1 MRFTSEQ
8 RLDDGVLEREFTLGE
23 IPGILWTPGSASA
36 PAPLILLGHPGG
48 LHTMHRRLV
57 ARARHA
63 AAEGFATATIE
74 LPGSGDRPRSAATE
88 QARADLHRALEAGE
102 PGNDEIVDRLV
113 LPLVDKAV
121 PEWRATL
128 DALLSL
134 PEIGGPV
141 GYAGGVIAIGIRL
154 AVIEPRISAALQ
166 FAGSFVPR
174 TLLEQAR
181 QVIIPLQVLLQW
193 DDEGNDRQLALDLF
207 DAFGSTEKT
216 LHANMGGHTGVP
228 QFEGDD
234 GNRFFAR
241 DLKLGRAPRR
251 AADDRRLRTRGCR
264 SPRTGPGPPRWPWPA
279 DAQPPRPRRYLKGCP
294 SC

>member
-8 RLDDGVLEREFTLGE
+8 RLDDGVLERNFTLGE
-23 IPGILWTPGSASA
+23 IPGILWTPGSAST

-48 LHTMHRRLV
+48 LHKMYPRLA

-63 AAEGFATATIE
+63 NAQGFAAATIE
-74 LPGSGDRPRSAATE
+74 LPGSGDRPRSAAAE
-88 QARADLHRALEAGE
+88 AARADLRRAIEAGR
-102 PGNDEIVDRLV
+102 PVDDDIVDRLV

-121 PEWRATL
+121 PEWRTTL
-128 DALLSL
+128 DALLAL
-134 PEIGGPV
+134 PEIDGPV
-141 GYAGGVIAIGIRL
+141 GFAGGVIAIGIRL
-154 AVIEPRISAALQ
+154 AVVEPRIAAAVL

-174 TLLEQAR
+174 ALFDEAR
-181 QVIIPLQVLLQW
+181 RLTIPLQVLLQW
-193 DDEGNDRQLALDLF
+193 DDEGNDRQMALDLF

-241 DLKLGRAPRR
+241 HLM
-251 AADDRRLRTRGCR
+251 
-264 SPRTGPGPPRWPWPA
+264 PA
-279 DAQPPRPRRYLKGCP
+279 R
-294 SC
+294 